1 MKDKLRKEYGK
12 NRDGRDGMEIIENEE
27 EKIESGQTV
36 CEQCGAKQ
44 EEGEVAERRKNWN
57 ILREFFYR

>member
-1 MKDKLRKEYGK
+1 
-12 NRDGRDGMEIIENEE
+12 MEIIENEE
-27 EKIESGQTV
+27 EKIESGETV

-44 EEGEVAERRKNWN
+44 EEGEVVERRKNWN